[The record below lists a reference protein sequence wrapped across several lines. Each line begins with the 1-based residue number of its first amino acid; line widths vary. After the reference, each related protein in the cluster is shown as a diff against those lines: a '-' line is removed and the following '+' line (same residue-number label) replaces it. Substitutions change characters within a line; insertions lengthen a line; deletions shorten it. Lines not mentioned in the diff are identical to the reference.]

1 LQLRQ
6 FESSIHCSAER
17 SRWPEIRLSGFV
29 PQVPVRAEIVL
40 LHDLGACAASLTAL
54 ATGLSDHGFRVLV
67 PDLPGHGATE
77 ARLPRGLRDFSEIV
91 EALFEQSPN
100 GEVSADAAGDPV
112 VLPRFLGGLGWG
124 ASAALNVAA
133 GSLGDVL
140 SGIVLIEPLLSQIP
154 ATLQPT
160 VRAGVGYA
168 QRLEA
173 AEALL
178 ERWRLDWLLGGLR
191 VRVPVTQSA
200 QLPGAAALPYR
211 LYRPFSSGAE
221 GLQRT
226 FWCENPVLAM
236 LPNLSHC
243 IDVGRA
249 ATQIESFGTGFEVR
263 QFEHAD
269 LSLVH
274 QVADWLDGLIE
285 NPGRE
290 TPQPM
295 YPPGLPSHPSHR
307 KPTWIG

>member
-1 LQLRQ
+1 M
-6 FESSIHCSAER
+6 
-17 SRWPEIRLSGFV
+17 
-29 PQVPVRAEIVL
+29 
-40 LHDLGACAASLTAL
+40 
-54 ATGLSDHGFRVLV
+54 
-67 PDLPGHGATE
+67 
-77 ARLPRGLRDFSEIV
+77 
-91 EALFEQSPN
+91 
-100 GEVSADAAGDPV
+100 
-112 VLPRFLGGLGWG
+112 
-124 ASAALNVAA
+124 
-133 GSLGDVL
+133 L
-140 SGIVLIEPLLSQIP
+140 SGIVLIEPLLAQIP

-178 ERWRLDWLLGGLR
+178 QGWRLDWLLGGLR

-211 LYRPFSSGAE
+211 LYRPFSSGSE

-274 QVADWLDGLIE
+274 QIADWLDGLIDH
-285 NPGRE
+285 PGRE
-290 TPQPM
+290 TPQPV